1 MKPKPPVQ
9 LWDVMI
15 WREILPGQ
23 QQSRPGLRSS
33 HLLRTFPSP
42 NTESCPHICTYR
54 RQGCRTWPGSCW
66 CSSRWWSCRSRSTP
80 APGRWWRC
88 SRWPPAPPGR
98 TCPANYQDVGDKCHG
113 RNVQICCIQ
122 LKSRLDRLVMFV
134 TNWPENKCQL
144 VSRVLVNFRQCYWP
158 AWMGEGKQE

>member
-9 LWDVMI
+9 LWDVMF

-33 HLLRTFPSP
+33 HLLRRTFPSP

-54 RQGCRTWPGSCW
+54 RPGCRTWPGSCW

-98 TCPANYQDVGDKCHG
+98 TCPACRACSQLPGCRRQMPWKECTNLQHST
-113 RNVQICCIQ
+113 QI
-122 LKSRLDRLVMFV
+122 
-134 TNWPENKCQL
+134 
-144 VSRVLVNFRQCYWP
+144 
-158 AWMGEGKQE
+158 